1 MPVPVD
7 RSGERYF
14 QPLQNLR
21 LTPDTELY
29 LGEVHGD
36 GLGATNRR
44 VAAAAKFAPE
54 SGIST
59 ECGIARCRTPEVVKL
74 LLRVYAGAS
83 REPGLRAKPAKH

>member
-1 MPVPVD
+1 MPVPFD
-7 RSGERYF
+7 RSDEGYF

-29 LGEVHGD
+29 LGEMHGD

-74 LLRVYAGAS
+74 LFRVYAGAS
-83 REPGLRAKPAKH
+83 CEPGLRAKPAKH